1 MKTRRIILIAAA
13 ALSLM
18 AAQSCLKDQKEI
30 FEESYSERVTN
41 YMDGVGKIL
50 ESQDAGWIMRTY
62 PGSGQQYGG
71 YAFYVKFK
79 DGKVTASCELDPT
92 FESTS
97 YYKITSDNAP
107 VLSFDVHNDV
117 LHYFA
122 TPSAGAYEAMG
133 GDFEFSIKSYSEE
146 KVSLVGKRSGNHC
159 DLYPFNEDMTP
170 EEYLQKVYDM
180 SENVLAATVSGTIGG
195 KEVTG
200 DVDLDSRCI
209 TFKYYDPEEAAQIEA
224 ENPSDEEEEEEDDED
239 KGWVTKAM
247 PFMYTPTGI
256 RAYQPIKIAGN
267 TLDDF
272 MYHAENNLFSNGV
285 FNLQGHVPED
295 YTSFVKFAGTY
306 TLKYNSTA
314 TVTLT
319 PNEQKTGYIMSG
331 LNKNYTVFL
340 KYSKAK
346 GRLLWNAQCVGANG
360 DNQVWLAAWDLNH
373 SGGSLTWD
381 EAAGMEIHWVAENDR
396 FEFVPNDGREGF
408 LTDSFILWQLDA
420 NGSSLGQFTGWGS
433 SQIPYLQYLKRK

>member
-170 EEYLQKVYDM
+170 GEYLQKVYDM

-285 FNLQGHVPED
+285 FNLQGHVPD
-295 YTSFVKFAGTY
+295 Q
-306 TLKYNSTA
+306 
-314 TVTLT
+314 LT
-319 PNEQKTGYIMSG
+319 
-331 LNKNYTVFL
+331 
-340 KYSKAK
+340 
-346 GRLLWNAQCVGANG
+346 
-360 DNQVWLAAWDLNH
+360 
-373 SGGSLTWD
+373 
-381 EAAGMEIHWVAENDR
+381 
-396 FEFVPNDGREGF
+396 
-408 LTDSFILWQLDA
+408 
-420 NGSSLGQFTGWGS
+420 
-433 SQIPYLQYLKRK
+433 